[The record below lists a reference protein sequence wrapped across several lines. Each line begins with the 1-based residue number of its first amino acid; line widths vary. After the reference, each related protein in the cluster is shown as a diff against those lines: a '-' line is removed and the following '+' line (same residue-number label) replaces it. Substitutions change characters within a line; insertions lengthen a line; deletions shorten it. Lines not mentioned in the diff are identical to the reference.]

1 MPYRPGGRGRV
12 LFQKEV
18 SSLKDSKQGTV
29 MIFFK
34 VLSIHPLKV
43 KDKTEHL
50 FDDIVEVQKGE
61 GGIRL

>member
-1 MPYRPGGRGRV
+1 M
-12 LFQKEV
+12 FQEEM

-34 VLSIHPLKV
+34 VHSIDPLKV

-61 GGIRL
+61 GVIRL